1 MLFAIRQRAESL
13 EETIPDRKY
22 DLTEAICKGVKK
34 IGLARPGQEK
44 KAFRNMQ
51 KLGELPQKSTSG
63 VMAMQVFD
71 VQSKEDKIIIT
82 IDRSS
87 VAINFLESF
96 LDRLRVEQ
104 IVQKAEFSEDI
115 LVEAEN
121 IKHEWWRKNKDS
133 FLEKI

>member
-1 MLFAIRQRAESL
+1 MEKML
-13 EETIPDRKY
+13 PDRKY
-22 DLTEAICKGVKK
+22 DLTEAICEGVKE
-34 IGLARPGQEK
+34 IGQVKKK

-51 KLGELPQKSTSG
+51 KLEELPQKSTSG

-71 VQSKEDKIIIT
+71 VQSKENKIIIT

-121 IKHEWWRKNKDS
+121 IKHEWWRKNKDR

>member
-1 MLFAIRQRAESL
+1 
-13 EETIPDRKY
+13 
-22 DLTEAICKGVKK
+22 
-34 IGLARPGQEK
+34 
-44 KAFRNMQ
+44 
-51 KLGELPQKSTSG
+51 
-63 VMAMQVFD
+63 MQVFD

>member
-13 EETIPDRKY
+13 EETIPDREY

-34 IGLARPGQEK
+34 IGPVKKK

>member
-1 MLFAIRQRAESL
+1 
-13 EETIPDRKY
+13 
-22 DLTEAICKGVKK
+22 
-34 IGLARPGQEK
+34 
-44 KAFRNMQ
+44 
-51 KLGELPQKSTSG
+51 
-63 VMAMQVFD
+63 MAMQVFD

-87 VAINFLESF
+87 VAINFLESL

-104 IVQKAEFSEDI
+104 LVRKAEFSEHI

-121 IKHEWWRKNKDS
+121 IKHEWWRKNKDR

>member
-1 MLFAIRQRAESL
+1 
-13 EETIPDRKY
+13 
-22 DLTEAICKGVKK
+22 
-34 IGLARPGQEK
+34 
-44 KAFRNMQ
+44 
-51 KLGELPQKSTSG
+51 
-63 VMAMQVFD
+63 MQVFD

-121 IKHEWWRKNKDS
+121 IKHEWWRKNKDR
-133 FLEKI
+133 FLENI